1 MVLSKYTE
9 KYIIYDL
16 LFTYLH
22 TLVAQTVRN
31 PPTLQEAWVRKIL
44 WRRERLSTPVFLPGE
59 FHGQRRLVSYSLWD
73 CKKSDLAEQLTLFIH

>member
-31 PPTLQEAWVRKIL
+31 PPTLQEAWVQ
-44 WRRERLSTPVFLPGE
+44 S
-59 FHGQRRLVSYSLWD
+59 
-73 CKKSDLAEQLTLFIH
+73 

>member
-44 WRRERLSTPVFLPGE
+44 WRRERLSTPVF
-59 FHGQRRLVSYSLWD
+59 
-73 CKKSDLAEQLTLFIH
+73 